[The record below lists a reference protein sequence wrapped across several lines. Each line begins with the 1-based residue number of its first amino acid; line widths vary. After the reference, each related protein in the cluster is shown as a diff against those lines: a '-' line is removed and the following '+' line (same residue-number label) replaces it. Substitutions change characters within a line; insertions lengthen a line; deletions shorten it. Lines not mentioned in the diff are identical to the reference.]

1 MPHNAAAPQA
11 RRGAYSRRVADDIC
25 TRLADGQSLR
35 AICADAGM
43 PHRATVFRWL
53 RDNPAFRALYATAR
67 EAAADTLAE
76 EIIAIA
82 DRATGR
88 DDVPAMKL
96 RMEARMWVATRLRPP
111 ATATRAESGA
121 GGIAITITT
130 DDAAL

>member
-1 MPHNAAAPQA
+1 MPQHPATAA
-11 RRGAYSRRVADDIC
+11 RRGGYSRKLAEEIC
-25 TRLADGQSLR
+25 IRLADGHSLR

-53 RDNPAFRALYATAR
+53 RDNASFRALYAAAR

-82 DRATGR
+82 DHATGR
-88 DDVPAMKL
+88 DDVPAIKL
-96 RMEARMWVATRLRPP
+96 RMEARMWVATRLRAP
-111 ATATRAESGA
+111 AERRGEGQP
-121 GGIAITITT
+121 AITVTISP